1 MPSKNPPPSKR
12 ARAAPR
18 PLNDPDRRSA
28 ILMSALTVFSEK
40 GFHRATIKD
49 IARAAGLAE
58 GTIYNHFEN
67 KDSLLLSL
75 FESIN
80 ARGREKVSLALPVD
94 LPLSVFL
101 PAHFEQMLN
110 IFTGATS
117 KALPVMLSEL
127 LTNAALRE
135 GYAQKIRQPT
145 IKLGEQAL
153 QEWMLAG
160 RIRRKGNPKES
171 EINNAITVRLIGALL
186 LGTSLQH
193 LLGDEVLIKQWKK
206 VPAAIA
212 DLVLAG
218 IQPTLPSPPSIT
230 QAKEKVKQKVL
241 GKVSAVRK
249 RSKKIA

>member
-1 MPSKNPPPSKR
+1 MRTKIPPSAKR

-28 ILMSALTVFSEK
+28 ILLSALTVFSEK

-49 IARAAGLAE
+49 IARAASLAE

-67 KDSLLLSL
+67 KDALLLSL
-75 FESIN
+75 FEGIN
-80 ARGREKVSLALPVD
+80 ARGREKVSLALPAD
-94 LPLSVFL
+94 LPLSIFL

-110 IFTGATS
+110 MFVESAGR
-117 KALPVMLSEL
+117 ALPVMLAEL
-127 LTNAALRE
+127 LTNTALRE

-153 QEWMLAG
+153 QQWMATG
-160 RIRRKGNPKES
+160 RIRSKGNPKES

-186 LGTSLQH
+186 LGTALQH

-212 DLVLAG
+212 DLVLMG
-218 IQPTLPSPPSIT
+218 IQPTLPSSPTAIK
-230 QAKEKVKQKVL
+230 AKGKIKQEL
-241 GKVSAVRK
+241 MGKVSAARK
-249 RSKKIA
+249 SSKK